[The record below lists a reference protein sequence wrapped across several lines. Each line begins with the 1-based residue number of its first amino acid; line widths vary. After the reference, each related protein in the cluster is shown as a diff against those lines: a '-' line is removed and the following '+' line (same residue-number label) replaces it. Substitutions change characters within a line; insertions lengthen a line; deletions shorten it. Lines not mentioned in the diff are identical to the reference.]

1 MNLQNLQM
9 EDSGPIQIDE
19 QATDGNI
26 NEKIETDTEYSLP
39 VSTSNAN
46 NEEPEVQEHEEE
58 VKSQF
63 IEVEISGQI
72 KELVEEQSAI

>member
-1 MNLQNLQM
+1 MTNTMSDIQTEQSIMNLQNLQM

-46 NEEPEVQEHEEE
+46 NEEPEV
-58 VKSQF
+58 
-63 IEVEISGQI
+63 
-72 KELVEEQSAI
+72 